1 MRKLIALVLIAVMLS
16 GCTGSFELTRKVYKF
31 HRSIENKWVDE
42 IVFLVCAYIPVY
54 VIAILADSIIFNSIE
69 FWTEENPMKSA
80 QGEKL
85 TRVAMAGDY
94 RAVMTHDKNTD
105 TIDVDIFKG
114 VTPVSSF
121 ILAKDGER
129 AMIKD
134 KDGNIVSSA
143 SKDASGGVALYDA
156 KGKIAKYFTPEA
168 VQIAKTRKLGNVL
181 AKK

>member
-1 MRKLIALVLIAVMLS
+1 MKKLIALILVAVMVS
-16 GCTGSFELTRKVYKF
+16 GCTGSFELTRKVYNF

-54 VIAILADSIIFNSIE
+54 VIAILADTIIFNSIE
-69 FWTEENPMKSA
+69 FWTKENPIKSS

-85 TRVAMAGDY
+85 TRLAMAGDY
-94 RAVMTHDKNTD
+94 KAVMTYDKKTD
-105 TIDVDIFKG
+105 TISVDTFKG
-114 VTPVSSF
+114 VVPVTSF
-121 ILAKDGER
+121 VLARDNEKV
-129 AMIKD
+129 MIKD

-143 SKDASGGVALYDA
+143 AKNADGGVSLYDA
-156 KGKIAKYFTPEA
+156 KGKLAKYFTPEA